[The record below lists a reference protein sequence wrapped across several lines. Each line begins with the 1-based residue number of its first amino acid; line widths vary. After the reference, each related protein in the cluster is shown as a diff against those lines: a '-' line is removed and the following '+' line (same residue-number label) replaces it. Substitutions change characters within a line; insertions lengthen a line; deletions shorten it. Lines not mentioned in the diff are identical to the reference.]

1 MTQREYLT
9 KLNEGLLHELTRNEK
24 ALPPGF
30 NRQRFAL
37 NCITVISDMLNDK
50 KMVDKLA
57 TIQMDSIITTFCKG
71 AYLGLDFFNGECY
84 AIPFGNQM
92 QFMTDYKGEI
102 KLCKKYSK
110 NKIKDIFAKLV
121 RDGDDFIEEVDSGE
135 QKIIFRP
142 KPFSNADIK
151 GVFAVVTYTDG
162 SMMYETM
169 SVDEVNKIRNTY
181 SRASNSKAWVS
192 SYGEMCKKTCLRRL
206 CKYIDLNF
214 DSIEAVSAFRD
225 GGDLDI
231 NKIEEKPASSEVI
244 DVSAQIQ
251 QAQLPDNGQKKTV
264 SDVIE
269 SANIMS
275 RAPVPPDPELARPME
290 EIPPQDIYAQA
301 EEFDIM
307 AG

>member
-1 MTQREYLT
+1 MTQREYLE
-9 KLNEGLLHELTRNEK
+9 KLNAGLLHELTKNEK

-50 KMVDKLA
+50 KMVEKLGN
-57 TIQMDSIITTFCKG
+57 IQMDSIITTFCKG

-84 AIPFGNQM
+84 AIPYGSQM
-92 QFMTDYKGEI
+92 SFATDYKGEI

-121 RDGDDFIEEVDSGE
+121 RDGDDFQEEVDSGE
-135 QKIIFRP
+135 QRIVFRP
-142 KPFSNADIK
+142 KPFSNAEIK
-151 GVFAVVTYTDG
+151 GVFAVVTYADG

-214 DSIEAVSAFRD
+214 DSIEAISAFRD
-225 GGDLDI
+225 GGDMDL
-231 NKIEEKPASSEVI
+231 NKIEEKPISSEVV
-244 DVSAQIQ
+244 DVSTQIQ
-251 QAQLPDNGQKKTV
+251 QAQLPDNGQKQSV
-264 SDVIE
+264 SEVVN
-269 SANIMS
+269 SVNAS
-275 RAPVPPDPELARPME
+275 QRPPVPPVPANAQMPPETIEAQYTYEPE
-290 EIPPQDIYAQA
+290 ELDLT
-301 EEFDIM
+301 
-307 AG
+307 